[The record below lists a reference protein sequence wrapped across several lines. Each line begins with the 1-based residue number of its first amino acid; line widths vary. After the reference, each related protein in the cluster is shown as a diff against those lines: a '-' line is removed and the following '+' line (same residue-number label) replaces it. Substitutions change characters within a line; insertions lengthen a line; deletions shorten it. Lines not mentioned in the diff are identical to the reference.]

1 MLTNP
6 CVLRNLD
13 KRGTRALTVC
23 VYGERTE
30 RRAATERTALMAGD
44 EELLEGADPLEGA
57 LRAAVRRPARES
69 RRIAG
74 AVVTLL
80 AGTEIAWLVVIG
92 YFIWRLLT

>member
-1 MLTNP
+1 
-6 CVLRNLD
+6 
-13 KRGTRALTVC
+13 
-23 VYGERTE
+23 
-30 RRAATERTALMAGD
+30 MAGD

-57 LRAAVRRPARES
+57 LRAAVRGPARES